1 LPVTA
6 NRLAF
11 RAKRKSCGE
20 QLPYTAYIQIQRG
33 GTCELFHTK
42 IKASLYFRTAIL
54 ASALVLSGCNSY
66 ISSAGDLV
74 RWVKAQAI
82 EEGCQ
87 QGTIVLD
94 QWYTQTDKGN
104 VWRGTCKGADGK
116 KRYFSINV
124 DSVWK
129 TSEQK

>member
-1 LPVTA
+1 M
-6 NRLAF
+6 
-11 RAKRKSCGE
+11 
-20 QLPYTAYIQIQRG
+20 QIQRG
-33 GTCELFHTK
+33 GMCEQFHIT
-42 IKASLYFRTAIL
+42 IKASLYARTAFL
-54 ASALVLSGCNSY
+54 ASALALSACNSY

-104 VWRGTCKGADGK
+104 VWRGTCKGPDGK
-116 KRYFSINV
+116 KRYFGINV
-124 DSVWK
+124 ESVWK
-129 TSEQK
+129 ASQQK

>member
-1 LPVTA
+1 L
-6 NRLAF
+6 
-11 RAKRKSCGE
+11 
-20 QLPYTAYIQIQRG
+20 YTDSTR
-33 GTCELFHTK
+33 GTCEQFHTK
-42 IKASLYFRTAIL
+42 IKASLYSRTAIL
-54 ASALVLSGCNSY
+54 ASALALSGCNSY

-94 QWYTQTDKGN
+94 QWYSQTDEGN

-124 DSVWK
+124 DSVWES
-129 TSEQK
+129 SEQK

>member
-1 LPVTA
+1 MVGQRF
-6 NRLAF
+6 N
-11 RAKRKSCGE
+11 KSKCM
-20 QLPYTAYIQIQRG
+20 QQ
-33 GTCELFHTK
+33 FHTRRK
-42 IKASLYFRTAIL
+42 TSLHARTAIL
-54 ASALVLSGCNSY
+54 ACALALSGCNSY
-66 ISSAGDLV
+66 ISNAGDLV
-74 RWVKAQAI
+74 RWVKDKAV

-104 VWRGTCKGADGK
+104 VWRGTCKGPDGK

-129 TSEQK
+129 ASEQK